1 MPHPLVTDL
10 YGQMSLPVISAPM
23 FIVSNPKLVLAQC
36 TSGVV
41 GSFPALNARPQS
53 LLNDWLDEIQAGLA
67 SYREAH
73 PGAKVAPYAVNQII
87 HQSND
92 RLEQDLAVCAS
103 HRVPL
108 IITSLRAPGDLV
120 KGIHDW
126 GGKVFH
132 DVTTLRHAEK
142 ALEAG
147 VDGLILVCA
156 GAGGHAG
163 TLSPFALLSEVRR
176 FYDGPL
182 ILSGAITTG
191 EHVLAAQA
199 MGADFAY
206 MGTRFIASEE
216 ANASEGYKSAIVD
229 ASASDVLYTPF
240 FTGIPG
246 NYLKASVVAAGLDPA
261 NLPAPDSGAS
271 SFGSGRAKPW
281 KDIWGAGRGVSGI
294 DSVLPTREIVARLRA
309 GMPRPAPA
317 WPARTSRK
325 HGATQRPDPEN
336 AAMSAG
342 LNIDRDGAVL
352 TLTINRPERRNALDN
367 ATYAA
372 LTEQL
377 ARASAD
383 ASVSA
388 VILTGAGEHFTAGN
402 DLRDFQAERGAGDS
416 AAMSFLRALTTT
428 DVPVIAAVEGYAVG
442 IGVTLLQHCD
452 FVHIG
457 EGATLRLPFVAL
469 GLCPEGASSL
479 LLPRLAGARRAAEWL
494 LQGKAFGAR
503 QALEAGLATT
513 VTPAGQ
519 ALAAAHGG
527 RSGGPAAG
535 RAAADQGHAQA
546 PGPRGHPGHAGL

>member
-1 MPHPLVTDL
+1 MHQRRGRLL
-10 YGQMSLPVISAPM
+10 
-23 FIVSNPKLVLAQC
+23 
-36 TSGVV
+36 SGAER
-41 GSFPALNARPQS
+41 PPQS

-108 IITSLRAPGDLV
+108 IITSLRARLV

-271 SFGSGRAKPW
+271 NFGSGRAKPW
-281 KDIWGAGRGVSGI
+281 KDIWGAGQGVGGI

-309 GMPRPAPA
+309 
-317 WPARTSRK
+317 
-325 HGATQRPDPEN
+325 E
-336 AAMSAG
+336 
-342 LNIDRDGAVL
+342 
-352 TLTINRPERRNALDN
+352 
-367 ATYAA
+367 YA
-372 LTEQL
+372 Q
-377 ARASAD
+377 ARA
-383 ASVSA
+383 
-388 VILTGAGEHFTAGN
+388 
-402 DLRDFQAERGAGDS
+402 
-416 AAMSFLRALTTT
+416 
-428 DVPVIAAVEGYAVG
+428 
-442 IGVTLLQHCD
+442 
-452 FVHIG
+452 
-457 EGATLRLPFVAL
+457 
-469 GLCPEGASSL
+469 
-479 LLPRLAGARRAAEWL
+479 RLAGADFA
-494 LQGKAFGAR
+494 
-503 QALEAGLATT
+503 
-513 VTPAGQ
+513 
-519 ALAAAHGG
+519 
-527 RSGGPAAG
+527 
-535 RAAADQGHAQA
+535 
-546 PGPRGHPGHAGL
+546 